1 MGGSRR
7 RWEGRRFTDAERFL
21 AYKRIL
27 EERSY
32 PEIADELNCSLK
44 FLYRHFGT
52 QKDRARR
59 TSVRSPL
66 RLSAAEREEISRAL
80 KQGTS
85 LRTIASRL
93 GRTPSTISREVGAN
107 GGRAT
112 YRAWRAD
119 ERAVRRLARPRDPK
133 LARDARLRK
142 EVEDLLSDLW
152 SPQQIS
158 AHLRR
163 AYPDDE
169 AMRISYETIY
179 QALFVQGRG
188 GLRKELTAC
197 LRSGRAGRR
206 SHGRTVT
213 QGKIQ
218 GMVMIS
224 ERPAEVEDRAV
235 PGHWE
240 SQCCCQAVVGGRMS
254 GSR

>member
-32 PEIADELNCSLK
+32 LEIADELNCSLK

-107 GGRAT
+107 GGRAR

-119 ERAVRRLARPRDPK
+119 ERAVD
-133 LARDARLRK
+133 
-142 EVEDLLSDLW
+142 
-152 SPQQIS
+152 
-158 AHLRR
+158 
-163 AYPDDE
+163 
-169 AMRISYETIY
+169 
-179 QALFVQGRG
+179 
-188 GLRKELTAC
+188 
-197 LRSGRAGRR
+197 
-206 SHGRTVT
+206 
-213 QGKIQ
+213 
-218 GMVMIS
+218 
-224 ERPAEVEDRAV
+224 
-235 PGHWE
+235 
-240 SQCCCQAVVGGRMS
+240 
-254 GSR
+254 